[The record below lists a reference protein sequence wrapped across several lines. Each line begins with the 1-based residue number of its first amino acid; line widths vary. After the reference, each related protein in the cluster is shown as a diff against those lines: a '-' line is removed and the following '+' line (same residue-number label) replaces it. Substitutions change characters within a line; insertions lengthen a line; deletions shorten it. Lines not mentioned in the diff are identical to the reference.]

1 MRTRIALAA
10 CSVALIA
17 SFASSRSGSSPSA
30 SSPSPRT
37 IQSTPVALHLE
48 GTAQWPTGV
57 TSAHGRHGAT
67 APESLVALRALAA
80 QAGLLVP
87 AKGSLS
93 ADLLHAPAH
102 RNPATAPAPAPQPA
116 PAPAP
121 QPVPAPAPV
130 PAVAPPDPVSP
141 ALRAEWERV
150 ALCEEGGNW
159 HADGAV
165 FSGGLGI
172 SRTNWVRYCGTQFAP
187 VGALATEDQQ
197 IIVAERITG
206 GWVPDQ
212 YGCAA
217 W

>member
-17 SFASSRSGSSPSA
+17 SLTSSRSSLSSSPSSLSS
-30 SSPSPRT
+30 SSPWPVR
-37 IQSTPVALHLE
+37 STPVALHLARP
-48 GTAQWPTGV
+48 GGWRPQL
-57 TSAHGRHGAT
+57 TSSSTDGAV
-67 APESLVALRALAA
+67 APQSLVALRALAS
-80 QAGLLVP
+80 QAGMPVP
-87 AKGSLS
+87 AHGSLT
-93 ADLLHAPAH
+93 ADLLHV
-102 RNPATAPAPAPQPA
+102 PA

-121 QPVPAPAPV
+121 DPAPAPAPA
-130 PAVAPPDPVSP
+130 PAVVAPDPVTP

-150 ALCEEGGNW
+150 ALCEEDGNW
-159 HADGAV
+159 SANGSA

-172 SRTNWVRYCGTQFAP
+172 SRTNWVRYGGTQFAP
-187 VGALATEDQQ
+187 EGALATEDQQ